1 MKSVVWKLALSLC
14 VLLWQA
20 PLWAATPLATATI
33 VDGEAVLLRD
43 ASRFALAEGVRLER
57 DDIVET
63 TDKTRFL
70 RIEFG
75 DGVILDLG
83 PESRL
88 LLGPKLL
95 GDRARL
101 PAKLHL
107 LRGVAKLTVPKP
119 LPPAAGTF
127 TTPALDVLGV
137 AHTAVF
143 IVDGA
148 DAQVFAESGAVTL
161 QGRRGGRP
169 AGNNTVK
176 SSEFYSRGADAKGS
190 SSARPTPA
198 FIQRLPRA
206 FLDTLPSRAKLFAD
220 REVAPKPLGELEYA
234 DAQPWVDAEGLRAHF
249 AARWRALAHNPAFRE
264 GVAAGMAAHP
274 EWDRILFPEKYLP
287 KPPASTPAT
296 GYGQKP

>member
-1 MKSVVWKLALSLC
+1 MKSVVWKLALALC
-14 VLLWQA
+14 VLLWQT
-20 PLWAATPLATATI
+20 PLWAAAPLATVTI
-33 VDGEAVLLRD
+33 VDGDALLLRD
-43 ASRFALAEGVRLER
+43 ASRFALAEGVRLEK

-63 TDKTRFL
+63 PATARFL

-88 LLGPKLL
+88 LLGAKLP

-101 PAKLHL
+101 PARLHL

-119 LPPAAGTF
+119 LAPAAGSF

-137 AHTAVF
+137 AHSAVF
-143 IVDGA
+143 IVQGVE
-148 DAQVFAESGAVTL
+148 AQVFAESGAVTL

-169 AGNNTVK
+169 AGSTTVK

-190 SSARPTPA
+190 TGERPTPA
-198 FIQRLPRA
+198 FIQRLPRP
-206 FLDTLPSRAKLFAD
+206 FLDTLPARAKLFAD
-220 REVAPKPLGELEYA
+220 REVPPKPLGELDYA
-234 DAQPWVDAEGLRAHF
+234 DAEPWIDADGLRAHF
-249 AARWRALAHNPAFRE
+249 AARWRALARNPAFRE
-264 GVAAGMAAHP
+264 GVAAHMVAHP

-287 KPPASTPAT
+287 KPAASAPSAA
-296 GYGQKP
+296 YGHKP